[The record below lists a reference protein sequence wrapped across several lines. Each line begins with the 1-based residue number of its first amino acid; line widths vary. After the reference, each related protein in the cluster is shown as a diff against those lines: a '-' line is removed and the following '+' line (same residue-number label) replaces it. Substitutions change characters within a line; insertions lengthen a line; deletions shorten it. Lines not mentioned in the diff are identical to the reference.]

1 MRKSILSLIFSVLL
15 TSMGFTTSSN
25 ALSVLEGLGIG
36 FSVGTAGYYAEGE
49 EKTDNQ
55 KTGEDMAKDGGA
67 FQHDVGSVFIEYTT
81 GPITFG
87 IDYNIEDVTT
97 PSNTNMQFTGG
108 ASDSQVNLTNTV
120 KASFENHTTAYI
132 MMPVWG
138 GLYAKVGGIYVD
150 INTQEALGT
159 GGNYGNTDTTGF
171 TVGLGFAHEVQDG
184 FSVRGEVLGARY
196 DDVSVTNSANTT
208 TSVHITEMMG
218 ASARLSVVKTF

>member
-25 ALSVLEGLGIG
+25 ASVLEGLGIG

-97 PSNTNMQFTGG
+97 PSNTNVQWT
-108 ASDSQVNLTNTV
+108 SDTNLAALTNTV
-120 KASFENHTTAYI
+120 KATFENHTTAYI

-150 INTQEALGT
+150 INTQEDLGT
-159 GGNYGNTDTTGF
+159 GGSYGNTDTTGF
-171 TVGLGFAHEVQDG
+171 TVGLGFAHEVQNG

-196 DDVSVTNSANTT
+196 EDVSVTNSANTT

>member
-97 PSNTNMQFTGG
+97 PSNTNVQWT
-108 ASDSQVNLTNTV
+108 SDSSRALLTNTV

-150 INTQEALGT
+150 IKTQEALAT

-171 TVGLGFAHEVQDG
+171 TVGLGFAHEVQNG

-196 DDVSVTNSANTT
+196 EDVSVTNSANTT

>member
-97 PSNTNMQFTGG
+97 PSNTNMQFT
-108 ASDSQVNLTNTV
+108 SDASQVNLTNTV

-196 DDVSVTNSANTT
+196 EDVSVTNSANTT

>member
-25 ALSVLEGLGIG
+25 ALSVEGLGIG

-97 PSNTNMQFTGG
+97 PSNTNMQFT
-108 ASDSQVNLTNTV
+108 SDASQVNLTNTV
-120 KASFENHTTAYI
+120 KATFENHTTAYI

-171 TVGLGFAHEVQDG
+171 TVGLGFAHEVQNG

-196 DDVSVTNSANTT
+196 ENVSVTNSANTS

>member
-97 PSNTNMQFTGG
+97 PSNTNVQWT
-108 ASDSQVNLTNTV
+108 SDSSRALLTNTV

-171 TVGLGFAHEVQDG
+171 TVGLGFAHEVQNG

-196 DDVSVTNSANTT
+196 ENVSVTNSANTT

>member
-67 FQHDVGSVFIEYTT
+67 FKHDVGSVFIEYTT

-97 PSNTNMQFTGG
+97 PSNTNMQFT
-108 ASDSQVNLTNTV
+108 SDTSQANLTNTV

-150 INTQEALGT
+150 INTLEALGT

-171 TVGLGFAHEVQDG
+171 TVGLGFAHEVQNG

>member
-25 ALSVLEGLGIG
+25 ALSVPEGLGIG
-36 FSVGTAGYYAEGE
+36 FSVGTAGYYAVGE
-49 EKTDNQ
+49 EQTDNI
-55 KTGEDMAKDGGA
+55 KTGEAAASKAGA
-67 FQHDVGSVFIEYTT
+67 FQNDIGSIFVEYTA

-87 IDYNIEDVTT
+87 LDYALEDITT
-97 PSNTNMQFTGG
+97 PTATNAQWT
-108 ASDSQVNLTNTV
+108 SDSDKTALTNTV
-120 KASFENHTTAYI
+120 KATFENHTTAYI

-171 TVGLGFAHEVQDG
+171 TVGLGFAHEVQNG

-196 DDVSVTNSANTT
+196 EDVSVTNSANTT

>member
-1 MRKSILSLIFSVLL
+1 MRKSILSLIFSALVA
-15 TSMGFTTSSN
+15 TMGFTTSSN
-25 ALSVLEGLGIG
+25 AVGLEGLGIG
-36 FSVGTAGYYAEGE
+36 FSVGTAGYYAVGQ
-49 EKTDNQ
+49 EKDDNPPVGVSDNGDT
-55 KTGEDMAKDGGA
+55 KEAGA
-67 FQHDVGSVFIEYTT
+67 FQNDIGSVFIEYTL
-81 GPITFG
+81 GPITLG
-87 IDYNIEDVTT
+87 VDYHLEDIVT
-97 PSNTNMQFTGG
+97 PQNTNIQG
-108 ASDSQVNLTNTV
+108 ATTNTV
-120 KASFENHTTAYI
+120 KATFENHTTAYI

-171 TVGLGFAHEVQDG
+171 TVGLGFAHEVQNG

-196 DDVSVTNSANTT
+196 EDVSVTNSANTT